1 MLFTEILL
9 FMLAGCGLGIVTGL
23 VPGIHINMV
32 SVLVI
37 ASLPVF
43 ADFSPLAVACM
54 IMAMSVTHTF
64 LDFIPS
70 VLFGAPESGTALSVL
85 PGHRM
90 LLSGRALEAIKLTG
104 LGSLVSLL
112 ITAVVF
118 IPVVAFLPAAYAFVK
133 PNILYLLIFVCCIS
147 IGTEKKLLTAG
158 FVFLLAGLFGFFLL
172 NSSLFDS
179 GIIFPALSGMFG
191 ISTML
196 LSLRGECV
204 IPIQI
209 KAKATLKAGAVLK
222 NSFLGSIAGMMV
234 GMLPGLGGA
243 QATYLVQQ
251 VSRKGGV
258 KEFLVAASGVNTANI
273 IFTLVVLY
281 ALGKMRSGIVIAID
295 KIVTNFGFVDLVIF
309 LGVILGAGG
318 IAMLLHIGIGGFL
331 TKKVCGGGNFYNKI
345 TVGIILLIVVSVIW
359 LTGLTGLLVLV
370 LSTIIGLIAPL
381 AGVRRANCMAFFLVP
396 VMLYYSG
403 LNFWLMKL
411 VGV

>member
-191 ISTML
+191 ISTMF

>member
-1 MLFTEILL
+1 
-9 FMLAGCGLGIVTGL
+9 MLAGCGLGIVTGL

>member
-1 MLFTEILL
+1 MQKT
-9 FMLAGCGLGIVTGL
+9 
-23 VPGIHINMV
+23 
-32 SVLVI
+32 
-37 ASLPVF
+37 
-43 ADFSPLAVACM
+43 
-54 IMAMSVTHTF
+54 
-64 LDFIPS
+64 
-70 VLFGAPESGTALSVL
+70 
-85 PGHRM
+85 
-90 LLSGRALEAIKLTG
+90 
-104 LGSLVSLL
+104 
-112 ITAVVF
+112 
-118 IPVVAFLPAAYAFVK
+118 
-133 PNILYLLIFVCCIS
+133 LIFVCCIS